1 MGSSGTSGR
10 RSVGLPGD
18 SAVSDALAVAV
29 ADALGASVVRTS
41 PVSGGC
47 ISEAGRVDLADGRT
61 VFAKLAAGLPGDLLP
76 IEAEGLRWLGEV
88 DGVPVPDVLAATADV
103 LVLTWLPPGRAGP
116 RTEAE
121 LGRALAHLHGS
132 RAPSFGWHRD
142 RSDTVTPRLLGLS
155 ITVLEQR
162 FLRPMA
168 AGDSSAAPILF
179 ERLNA
184 DRRDSVIELR
194 FERETYTV
202 TDTGIVRMD
211 NPVVTYRSGSREPR

>member
-1 MGSSGTSGR
+1 VTSR
-10 RSVGLPGD
+10 KTLVSVAIILAIGLH
-18 SAVSDALAVAV
+18 
-29 ADALGASVVRTS
+29 
-41 PVSGGC
+41 
-47 ISEAGRVDLADGRT
+47 
-61 VFAKLAAGLPGDLLP
+61 AAP
-76 IEAEGLRWLGEV
+76 
-88 DGVPVPDVLAATADV
+88 
-103 LVLTWLPPGRAGP
+103 LVLRSERGTLWQFMQWSMYKN
-116 RTEAE
+116 
-121 LGRALAHLHGS
+121 S
-132 RAPSFGWHRD
+132 RAPGPVEANQRRIIAITAGG